1 METIDFSYNWNNK
14 LAGRFFTTLRLNN
27 PKFQIGKTFQVRLK
41 DKDLCIAQVAD
52 FKILM
57 LKDINSYIAGLDTGY
72 TVPVCKEIIRK
83 MYPTKNWETQRLV
96 LVLLQVITKKD
107 AQLFKINE
115 INKSGD
121 GDGVIAQEQE

>member
-27 PKFQIGKTFQVRLK
+27 PKYQVGKTFQVRLK
-41 DKDLCIAQVAD
+41 GKDLCIVQVAD
-52 FKILM
+52 FKQLM
-57 LKDINSYIAGLDTGY
+57 LDDINSYIAGLDTGY
-72 TVPVCKEIIRK
+72 TVPVCKEVIRK
-83 MYPTKNWETQRLV
+83 MYPTKNWKTQRLV

-107 AQLFKINE
+107 AQLLALNE

-121 GDGVIAQEQE
+121 GDGVIPQVKE

>member
-14 LAGRFFTTLRLNN
+14 LNGRFFTTLRLNN
-27 PKFQIGKTFQVRLK
+27 PKYQIGKTFQVRLK
-41 DKDLCIAQVAD
+41 GHDLCIAQVVD

-72 TVPVCKEIIRK
+72 TVPLCKEVIRK

-96 LVLLQVITKKD
+96 LVLFQVITKKD
-107 AQLFKINE
+107 MVEMGL
-115 INKSGD
+115 KSIENISEHD
-121 GDGVIAQEQE
+121 GTIPVEKE

>member
-27 PKFQIGKTFQVRLK
+27 PKYQIGKTFQVRLK
-41 DKDLCIAQVAD
+41 GNDLCLAQVVD

-72 TVPVCKEIIRK
+72 TVPVCKDVIRK

-96 LVLLQVITKKD
+96 LVLFQVITKKD
-107 AQLFKINE
+107 MVEMGL
-115 INKSGD
+115 KSIENISEHD
-121 GDGVIAQEQE
+121 GSIPVEKE

>member
-27 PKFQIGKTFQVRLK
+27 PKYQIGKTFQVRLK
-41 DKDLCIAQVAD
+41 GNDLCLAQVVD

-57 LKDINSYIAGLDTGY
+57 MKDINSYIAGLDTGY
-72 TVPVCKEIIRK
+72 TVPVCKDVIRK

-96 LVLLQVITKKD
+96 LVLFQVITKKD
-107 AQLFKINE
+107 MVEMGL
-115 INKSGD
+115 KSIENISEHD
-121 GDGVIAQEQE
+121 GTIPVEKE